1 MSSKAPKQTFEPKW
15 VQPKLGQNKQP
26 NDFSQR
32 FYVWSPSTSYT
43 IASNYSS
50 PSTSTIASNYSSP
63 STSTIASNYSSPS
76 TSSSYADQINSL
88 CVELVLKLNLVLNP
102 SKLNL
107 VLNPINL
114 VLLDPSKT
122 FTIKVTHLFRDI
134 EVSQLEQ
141 ELFGIFGD
149 ADSLGSQDQSSEKKV
164 AFFVDIRKV
173 HEK

>member
-63 STSTIASNYSSPS
+63 SPS
-76 TSSSYADQINSL
+76 TLSFADQINSL
-88 CVELVLKLNLVLNP
+88 CVEVSRL
-102 SKLNL
+102 
-107 VLNPINL
+107 
-114 VLLDPSKT
+114 
-122 FTIKVTHLFRDI
+122 FT
-134 EVSQLEQ
+134 
-141 ELFGIFGD
+141 
-149 ADSLGSQDQSSEKKV
+149 
-164 AFFVDIRKV
+164 AFTT
-173 HEK
+173 E